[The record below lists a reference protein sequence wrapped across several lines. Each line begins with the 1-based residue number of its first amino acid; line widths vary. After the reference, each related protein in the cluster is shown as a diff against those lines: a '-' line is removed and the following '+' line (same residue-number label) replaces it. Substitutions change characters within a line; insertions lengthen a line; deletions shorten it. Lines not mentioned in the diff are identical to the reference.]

1 MFLKFMTSAHNKRPL
16 LLILVLSCA
25 FQTACD
31 QQKPQT
37 YKIPKELKE
46 TNVTVIASNS
56 DNQNQNQSPRAMQVL
71 PGMVDFANQ
80 ASEITYTVP
89 ATWNEYAPTSVR
101 KANFKIKDADG
112 TAEVSVTVFPGTVG
126 GYLANINRWRRQ
138 ITLDPIDESKLDEI
152 LIPYTISNHQGYYT
166 LLEGNTQSILGALLQ
181 FHGVT
186 WFVKMQGSLLTV
198 QNEKESFLNF
208 LSSVEIEDTH
218 H

>member
-1 MFLKFMTSAHNKRPL
+1 MFLKSMTSVHNKRSL
-16 LLILVLSCA
+16 LLILLLNCA

-37 YKIPKELKE
+37 YKIPKELNKA
-46 TNVTVIASNS
+46 NVTVIAS
-56 DNQNQNQSPRAMQVL
+56 DKDNQNQSPSAMQVL

-89 ATWNEYAPTSVR
+89 ATWTEYAPSSIR

-126 GYLANINRWRRQ
+126 GYLANINRWRQQ
-138 ITLDPIDESKLDEI
+138 ITLDPINESKLNEI

-208 LSSVEIEDTH
+208 LSSVEIEDTQH
-218 H
+218 

>member
-1 MFLKFMTSAHNKRPL
+1 MFLKSMTSVHNKRSL
-16 LLILVLSCA
+16 LLILLLNCA

-37 YKIPKELKE
+37 YKIPKELNKA
-46 TNVTVIASNS
+46 NVTVIAS
-56 DNQNQNQSPRAMQVL
+56 DKDNQNQSPSAMQVL

-89 ATWNEYAPTSVR
+89 ATWTEYAPSSIR

-126 GYLANINRWRRQ
+126 GYLANINRWRQQ
-138 ITLDPIDESKLDEI
+138 ITLDPINESKLNEI

-208 LSSVEIEDTH
+208 LSSVEIVDTH

>member
-1 MFLKFMTSAHNKRPL
+1 MTSAHNKHSL
-16 LLILVLSCA
+16 LLILVLNCA

-37 YKIPKELKE
+37 YKIPKELNKA
-46 TNVTVIASNS
+46 NVNVIAS
-56 DNQNQNQSPRAMQVL
+56 DNQNQNPNAMQVL

-89 ATWNEYAPTSVR
+89 ATWTEYAPSSVR
-101 KANFKIKDADG
+101 KANFNIKDANG

-126 GYLANINRWRRQ
+126 GYLANINRWRQQ
-138 ITLDPIDESKLDEI
+138 ITLDPIDESKLNEI